1 MLEGSPA
8 PRPPLSSS
16 HTPLHQ
22 CTTAQMHHYTSAT
35 AHQYT
40 NTPMHQ
46 HTNSPLQPAHSTA
59 HNSALVVVCWLCH
72 CSVTTSTQQYNCA
85 ILCNSNTTVRHS
97 NTQEYNCAP
106 QGNVLP
112 DNTTTTT
119 TRRRPLHPECICNQN
134 TELFRGVIK
143 IFPCSIYK
151 VLGMAEKKKK
161 E

>member
-40 NTPMHQ
+40 NTPMHHCTTAASSEHSSQQCTGCCVLAVPLQCHGQ
-46 HTNSPLQPAHSTA
+46 HTE
-59 HNSALVVVCWLCH
+59 
-72 CSVTTSTQQYNCA
+72 QYNCA
-85 ILCNSNTTVRHS
+85 PQQYTAI
-97 NTQEYNCAP
+97 YNCAP

-112 DNTTTTT
+112 DNSTTTT

-151 VLGMAEKKKK
+151 VLGMTEKKKK